1 MHWSTVCNISLI
13 SCLGTAAIICPVERI
28 RYEGREIKVPTGENG
43 QGIGDLAK
51 SFLKEV
57 QERQIGKIP
66 SKWSVVVS
74 D

>member
-1 MHWSTVCNISLI
+1 M
-13 SCLGTAAIICPVERI
+13 
-28 RYEGREIKVPTGENG
+28 PTGENG